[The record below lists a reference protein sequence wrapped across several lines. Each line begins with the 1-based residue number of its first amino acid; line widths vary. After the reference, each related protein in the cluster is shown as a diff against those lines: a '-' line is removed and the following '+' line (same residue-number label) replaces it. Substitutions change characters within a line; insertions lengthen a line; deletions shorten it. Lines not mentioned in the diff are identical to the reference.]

1 MKNTS
6 LAEKVTLPNC
16 ITALRIAG
24 TVCLVF
30 TAPLSLIF
38 YIIYTFCGLS
48 DVLDGWIARATNST
62 SEFGSRLDSIADL
75 LFYAVMLI
83 KLLPALWRML
93 PTWIW
98 YVVGGILLL
107 RISSYITV
115 AVKFRRFA
123 AVHTR
128 LNKLTGAAVFLI
140 PYFMLLPGM
149 AVYSLVVCGIAVA
162 AAVQELLL
170 HLGRD
175 EYRVNHKAL
184 F

>member
-1 MKNTS
+1 MKNIS

-16 ITALRIAG
+16 ITALRIVG
-24 TVCLVF
+24 TLCLIF
-30 TAPLSLIF
+30 TVPLSLAF
-38 YIIYTFCGLS
+38 YLIYTFCGLS

-62 SEFGSRLDSIADL
+62 SDFGSRLDSIADL

-83 KLLPALWRML
+83 KLLPTLWRLL

-98 YVVGGILLL
+98 YVVGGIMLL
-107 RISSYITV
+107 RIASYITV

-128 LNKLTGAAVFLI
+128 MNKLTGAAVFLI
-140 PYFMLLPGM
+140 PYFMHLPC
-149 AVYSLVVCGIAVA
+149 AALYSFVVCAIAGIAS
-162 AAVQELLL
+162 VQELLL
-170 HLGRD
+170 HLYRD
-175 EYRVNHKAL
+175 EYRANHKAL

>member
-24 TVCLVF
+24 TICMIFV
-30 TAPLSLIF
+30 APLSLAFCIV
-38 YIIYTFCGLS
+38 YTLCGLS

-62 SEFGSRLDSIADL
+62 TDFGSKLDSIADL

-83 KLLPALWRML
+83 KLLPVLWRLL

-98 YVVGGILLL
+98 YIVGGILLL
-107 RISSYITV
+107 RIGSYVTV

-128 LNKLTGAAVFLI
+128 MNKLTGAMVFLI
-140 PYFMLLPGM
+140 PYFMLLPG
-149 AVYSLVVCGIAVA
+149 LVVYALLVCTVAVI

-170 HLGRD
+170 HLRRD
-175 EYRVNHKAL
+175 EYQANHKAL

>member
-1 MKNTS
+1 MKKAS
-6 LAEKVTLPNC
+6 PAEKVTLPNC
-16 ITALRIAG
+16 ITTLRIAG
-24 TVCLVF
+24 TLCLIF
-30 TAPLSLIF
+30 TAPLSLVF
-38 YIIYTFCGLS
+38 YVIYTFCGLS

-83 KLLPALWRML
+83 KLLPILWRLL
-93 PTWIW
+93 PAWIW

-107 RISSYITV
+107 RVTSYITV

-128 LNKLTGAAVFLI
+128 MNKLTGAAVFLI
-140 PYFMLLPGM
+140 PYFLALPC
-149 AVYSLVVCGIAVA
+149 AFAYSLVVCVIAGIASG
-162 AAVQELLL
+162 QELLL

-175 EYRVNHKAL
+175 EYRANHKAL

>member
-1 MKNTS
+1 MKNIS

-16 ITALRIAG
+16 ITALRIVG
-24 TVCLVF
+24 TLCLIF
-30 TAPLSLIF
+30 TAPLSLVF
-38 YIIYTFCGLS
+38 YLIYTFCGLS

-62 SEFGSRLDSIADL
+62 SDFGSRLDSIADL

-83 KLLPALWRML
+83 KLLPALWRSL
-93 PTWIW
+93 PAWIW

-107 RISSYITV
+107 RLASYITA

-128 LNKLTGAAVFLI
+128 MNKLTGASVFLI
-140 PYFMLLPGM
+140 PYFMLLPCT
-149 AVYSLVVCGIAVA
+149 ALYSFVVCLIAGA
-162 AAVQELLL
+162 ASVQELLL
-170 HLGRD
+170 HLCRD
-175 EYRVNHKAL
+175 EYRANHKAL